1 MAKIRTFSLIAAM
14 AASIIAAAPTFLQRP
29 LTYVAASI
37 AWVGHM
43 LDDTLFNFQV
53 KTGAILGATAFTK
66 QETVKF
72 DELLA
77 GFDDLLAIGRNVSVV
92 NMDPVILERSQSTRF
107 WRPVP
112 YVSVSVDGAAG
123 TDISAS
129 FTDLT
134 QLAVPISLGFD
145 KSVPWRMTSNDLN
158 DPQQRDRK
166 LTSAMQ
172 RLATDIN
179 VACANVAGLQGTL
192 VVKRTTAAAG
202 FDDFAAADSLMVE
215 QGLVG
220 DIGRRIA
227 VAHARDYNAMAS
239 ALAKPQTSA
248 NGKVNSAYDNAYIGN
263 PSGFDA
269 FKADYT
275 YRLTAAAGVTVTVNG
290 ANQRYVPSAMST
302 ASTGQS
308 DPTDNR
314 YQNLAVTVTSGT
326 IKVGDCFT
334 IAGVNAVHHISKADT
349 GQLKTFRVTAIVSGA
364 GGTGTI
370 QISPPIIAADSAPT
384 QPELEYK
391 NVTATPAGGA
401 AITWLNTAATNVM
414 PFWDE
419 RAIELLPG
427 RNGVDEG
434 LTAAGAGY
442 MRGTTELGVDVIMY
456 KFFDINSKMYKYRAD
471 TRFGVGMTNPEMCG
485 VVLFNQT

>member
-1 MAKIRTFSLIAAM
+1 M
-14 AASIIAAAPTFLQRP
+14 
-29 LTYVAASI
+29 
-37 AWVGHM
+37 
-43 LDDTLFNFQV
+43 
-53 KTGAILGATAFTK
+53 ATAFTK

-72 DELLA
+72 DQLLA
-77 GFDDLLAIGRNVSVV
+77 GFDDLLVIARNVSIV
-92 NMDPVILERSQSTRF
+92 NMDPKELERSQGLRF

-123 TDISAS
+123 VDISAS
-129 FTDLT
+129 FSDVT
-134 QLAVPISLGFD
+134 QLSVPISIGYD
-145 KSVPWRMTSNDLN
+145 KSVPWKMTSNDLN

-166 LTSAMQ
+166 YTSGVQ

-179 VACANVAGLQGTL
+179 VAAALTACLQGTL
-192 VVKRTTAAAG
+192 VVKRTVAASG

-220 DIGRRIA
+220 DGTRRVA
-227 VAHARDYNAMAS
+227 VAQARDYNSMAS

-248 NGKVNSAYDNAYIGN
+248 NGKVNSAFDRAYIGN
-263 PSGFDA
+263 PAGFDA
-269 FKADYT
+269 YKADYT
-275 YRLTAAAGVTVTVNG
+275 YRLTAAAGVSVTVNG
-290 ANQRYVPSAMST
+290 ANQRYVPSAMTT

-370 QISPPIIAADSAPT
+370 QISPPIIAADSLPT

-391 NVTATPAGGA
+391 NVTATPANGA
-401 AITWLNTAATNVM
+401 AITWLNTVASNVM

-419 RAIELLPG
+419 RAIELLPA

-434 LTAAGAGY
+434 VMEAGASF

-456 KFFDINSKMYKYRAD
+456 KFFDIDSKVYKYRVD
-471 TRFGVGMTNPEMCG
+471 TRFGVGYTNPEMG
-485 VVLFNQT
+485 GIVLFNQT